1 MDFPVSLEDKMKI
14 TFIGH
19 ASILIEADGSTILSD
34 PWWRG
39 PCFGAQWWIYPLP
52 FLGALE
58 GVKIDFIYVS
68 HGHHDHFHP
77 ATLKTLPRTATV
89 LVSNAIGLAEPI
101 QNLGFPVIALGDDEE
116 HALRSAARVRIMRTR
131 GGDTLMAVSDS
142 RETCV
147 NLNDSLHS
155 GPQYDQEQFIARLR
169 HFYPKIDYVFCGYGV
184 ASHFPNCYSIPGKN
198 PELTAARR
206 QAYFNRQWAQIIHG
220 LVPAHAFPFAADV
233 VFLEDDLQW
242 ANEPVHNSER
252 PTAAYARLYPGSTVQ
267 LHDIAPGFSIES
279 GLVLRERLRGR
290 ISMATVSDECRDA
303 MVRANS
309 YGSASPDSVAEVKA
323 LLDANIAACCEYL
336 ESFAGRYRLLI
347 RFRNGAAAIEILKTG
362 DRIDTMLVPED
373 GLDERRYDVTYITR
387 LGYLRQSL
395 TTDFGYEILLVG
407 SGGIFRYAD
416 PSRVRANLHGELI
429 TMMRHHVRAPAA
441 RPRGVRRAIRRLK
454 QAVKAV
460 LRRRDGDM
468 YELER
473 WTVFER

>member
-1 MDFPVSLEDKMKI
+1 MDFLGGLEDKMKI
-14 TFIGH
+14 TFVGH
-19 ASILIEADGSTILSD
+19 ASILIEAGGTTILSD

-39 PCFGAQWWIYPLP
+39 PCFGAQWWTYPLP
-52 FLGALE
+52 FLGALD

-89 LVSNAIGLAEPI
+89 LVSNSVGLTEPI
-101 QNLGFPVIALGDDEE
+101 RDLGFPVVAIGGDEE
-116 HALRSAARVRIMRTR
+116 YALHGAVRVRIMRTHAT
-131 GGDTLMAVSDS
+131 DSLIAVSDG

-155 GPQYDQEQFIARLR
+155 APQYVQEQFIARLR
-169 HFYPKIDYVFCGYGV
+169 RFYPKIDYVFCGYGV

-206 QAYFNRQWAQIIHG
+206 QAYFNRQWAQIIHR
-220 LVPAHAFPFAADV
+220 LAPANAFPFAADV
-233 VFLEDDLQW
+233 VFLEEDLQW
-242 ANEPVHNSER
+242 ANEVVHNSER
-252 PTAAYARLYPGSTVQ
+252 PTEAYARLYPGSTVR

-279 GLVLRERLRGR
+279 GVTLSERLRSR
-290 ISMATVSDECRDA
+290 ISMATVKDECRDA
-303 MVRANS
+303 MARANS

-323 LLDANIAACCEYL
+323 LLDANIAACREYL
-336 ESFAGRYRLLI
+336 ESFAGRYRFLI
-347 RFRNGAAAIEILKTG
+347 RFRNGATAIEILKTG
-362 DRIDTMLVPED
+362 DRIDTSLVPEG
-373 GLDERRYDVTYITR
+373 GLDERGYDVTYITR

-395 TTDFGYEILLVG
+395 TTEFGNEILFVG

-416 PSRVRANLHGELI
+416 PSKVRANLHGELI
-429 TMMRHHVRAPAA
+429 AMMRRHARAPAA
-441 RPRGVRRAIRRLK
+441 RPRGVRRAISRLK

-460 LRRRDGDM
+460 LRRRDDDL
-468 YELER
+468 YDLER